1 MPNKR
6 TSPHKRHAAA
16 AAAPPVTVSAA
27 PATLTAGSALFSGL
41 SFDGVASVRTANG
54 QVQMLEF
61 SMSSLF
67 LSGGTQLAVTQDG
80 RTILT
85 STSTL
90 DLSGNVTLYTT
101 QISGD
106 LLGVPVTFTPAS
118 PPPVVLPVMRFTN
131 VVTEQPFTSADSAQH
146 TDLVITQN

>member
-1 MPNKR
+1 VPDKR
-6 TSPHKRHAAA
+6 PSRHKRHVAA
-16 AAAPPVTVSAA
+16 AAAPPVTASAA
-27 PATLTAGSALFSGL
+27 PATLTAGSALLSGL

-61 SMSSLF
+61 SMSSLY
-67 LSGGTQLAVTQDG
+67 LSGGTELTVTQNG
-80 RTILT
+80 RTVLT
-85 STSTL
+85 RTSTL
-90 DLSGNVTLYTT
+90 DLSGNVVLYTT

-118 PPPVVLPVMRFTN
+118 PPPAVLPVMRFTN
-131 VVTEQPFTSADSAQH
+131 VVTKQPFASADSAQP